1 MAGNYEK
8 GMYKQLLEVMERLD
22 FIEKDLKVEKRE
34 HKEDVDRLNN
44 RIGILENE
52 NLVLKTDNE
61 RLKRIINN
69 DSSNTSLPPSTDQKG
84 KPANTYN
91 GREKSGKKAG
101 AQKGHKGTTLT
112 KLDVEEKIKSGKF
125 KHTVEKIGSGS
136 GFYITKYIMDLEIIS
151 VIREIQIY
159 AGDDGCIHIPTEL
172 KSDVTY
178 GSNIKGMAVDLYAEG
193 VMSNERIVTFLN
205 TISENSFDVSSGSIY
220 GFIKDFFKKS
230 NPSIEQIENEL
241 LNAQTV
247 CTDATVVTLNGK
259 QAYIRNTSTDN
270 AVRYYAMES
279 KSIKALGEIEFM
291 NDFSGNLV
299 HDHETALYHYGTGHG
314 ECNVHLL
321 RYLKKNTQESNNKW
335 SSELSNFLCNLN
347 KKRKIC
353 IESGQTF
360 TESDQIRYS
369 KRYREFLEQGIEEN
383 KATKGKLA
391 KSAEKTLLNR
401 LKKYKKNHL
410 LFLRDFTVPFENNM
424 SERDLR
430 KCKNRQ
436 KISGGFRKNSGNE
449 MYCSIMSFIET
460 CKRKKMQVLENIKKV
475 YEGKPAIF

>member
-1 MAGNYEK
+1 MTSNYEK
-8 GMYKQLLEVMERLD
+8 SMYQQLHEVMKRLD
-22 FIEKDLKVEKRE
+22 SIETDLKVEKKE
-34 HKEDVDRLNN
+34 HKEDVDLLNK
-44 RIGILENE
+44 RIGTLENE
-52 NLVLKTDNE
+52 NHILKTDNE

-69 DSSNTSLPPSTDQKG
+69 DSSNSSLPPSTDQQG

-91 GREKSGKKAG
+91 GREKTGKSAG

-112 KLDVEEKIKSGKF
+112 KENVEEKIKSGKF
-125 KHTVEKIGSGS
+125 KHTIEKIGSGN
-136 GFYITKYIMDLEIIS
+136 GFYITKYIMDLEITPI
-151 VIREIQIY
+151 IREIRIY
-159 AGDDGCIHIPTEL
+159 AGDDRCIHIPTAL

-205 TISENSFDVSSGSIY
+205 TISENSLDVSSGSVY

-230 NPSIEQIENEL
+230 SLSIKQIENEL

-247 CTDATVVTLNGK
+247 CTDATVVTSNGK

-291 NDFSGNLV
+291 NDFSGTIV
-299 HDHETALYHYGTGHG
+299 HDHETALYHYATGHG

-321 RYLKKNTQESNNKW
+321 RYLKKNTQESENKW
-335 SSELSNFLCNLN
+335 SSELSTFLCDLN
-347 KKRKIC
+347 KKRKVC
-353 IESGQTF
+353 IKNGQTF
-360 TESDQIRYS
+360 TESDLIGYS
-369 KRYREFLEQGIEEN
+369 KRYSDFLEQGIVEN
-383 KATKGKLA
+383 KATKGELA

-401 LKKYKKNHL
+401 LKKYKENHL
-410 LFLRDFTVPFENNM
+410 LFLYDFTVPFENNM

-436 KISGGFRKNSGNE
+436 KMSGGFRKNSGNE
-449 MYCSIMSFIET
+449 MYCSIMSFVET
-460 CKRKKMQVLENIKKV
+460 CKRKKMQVLDNIKKV